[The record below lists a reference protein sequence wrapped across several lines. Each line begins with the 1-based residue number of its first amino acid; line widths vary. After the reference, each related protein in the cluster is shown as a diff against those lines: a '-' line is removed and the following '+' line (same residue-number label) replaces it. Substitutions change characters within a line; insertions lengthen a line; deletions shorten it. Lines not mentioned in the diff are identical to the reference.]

1 MNLQALFTLVQ
12 SKSLCALMRGMYY
25 AARYGKSSY
34 RTFVFRQLRYTPR
47 YVKLDRGVRLWKN
60 SRIECVCGDS
70 SIPPL
75 LEIKQDVNV
84 EQNCHITCGNSITI
98 GARTAIT
105 ANVKITD
112 IHHPYDDINTAVK
125 YQPYVTSPVQIG
137 ADCHIANGAVIL
149 PGTTIGN
156 HCVVGANAVVK
167 GHFPDFTIIAG
178 NPATV
183 IKYYN
188 FKTNSWEKC

>member
-84 EQNCHITCGNSITI
+84 HYC
-98 GARTAIT
+98 
-105 ANVKITD
+105 
-112 IHHPYDDINTAVK
+112 
-125 YQPYVTSPVQIG
+125 PV
-137 ADCHIANGAVIL
+137 
-149 PGTTIGN
+149 
-156 HCVVGANAVVK
+156 
-167 GHFPDFTIIAG
+167 
-178 NPATV
+178 
-183 IKYYN
+183 
-188 FKTNSWEKC
+188 